1 MKPKQALVLLS
12 VPFACYLVFSLSL
25 VSAYQIGELQ
35 NTKVKFII
43 EPVLKIVDDL
53 KPINCGSSG
62 YITFHAY
69 VENVLE
75 FDIEGIEAFVE
86 DTSSDETHNV
96 TSALS
101 CFPKTKLISN
111 QEITCNLHVRELL
124 SELPSCPLE
133 KAENRFYLT
142 LEISYGDK
150 KAKIS
155 SEKSFILTE
164 PGIEP
169 NLEINFRISHPPYPV
184 PEINCKTGSEIDVPV
199 VIKHAETLYGD
210 VTWSFS
216 VNETSYGG
224 NLIECEKILSREGEG
239 MENIYLC
246 NLVVSST
253 AFPVCERGE
262 VEIGLRAK
270 TEDYNLF
277 GNFSTTTI
285 SEDLNLGLSISGIE
299 KLECQIIDENGTC
312 VPKEPQQNVTAR
324 ITGNVPAGLRVFE
337 TRYKLGDSNIT
348 ITHCKKIRY
357 DKYECLTFI
366 TIDQLPVPQSKDQ
379 RTTKSRTLTLFFD
392 VKYLN
397 YYTNISDSTNVTL
410 EGVILDELLNT
421 MNVLEED
428 IKYLKWIKDN
438 IYWIE
443 EAYGWINLIRTCCGF
458 ELVKKELEKGYEYA
472 YNGLLK
478 KFSEMYLWGPAS
490 EWWGKIIG
498 VIAQHGPG
506 IVRCIAEKG
515 IEGIN
520 KEMKNLEDFEE
531 GEITSEMEIPTIGEL
546 IKEYIAICAIENFWD
561 RIKSTWKLLLCLA
574 IRWLLASILKY
585 DACTILQNPV
595 IEALLNLIDVL
606 VVIISALLLYS
617 TINHGMKSLAL
628 ARERINLQIAATNI
642 MTDYLEKLKN
652 TMETLAT
659 NMALNTAFLN
669 LTYPIYDTVKLI
681 FISDRTGVLDNQDEI
696 CVGDSITIEYDFEKL
711 NQTEGFVSQLSIT
724 PSKRGPLIFDSLK
737 GTYGPYL
744 TDTLL
749 GTNPNIDPSEMYT
762 FTLSYEDKKL
772 DYELYY
778 MNHTCI

>member
-1 MKPKQALVLLS
+1 M
-12 VPFACYLVFSLSL
+12 
-25 VSAYQIGELQ
+25 
-35 NTKVKFII
+35 
-43 EPVLKIVDDL
+43 
-53 KPINCGSSG
+53 
-62 YITFHAY
+62 
-69 VENVLE
+69 
-75 FDIEGIEAFVE
+75 
-86 DTSSDETHNV
+86 
-96 TSALS
+96 
-101 CFPKTKLISN
+101 
-111 QEITCNLHVRELL
+111 
-124 SELPSCPLE
+124 
-133 KAENRFYLT
+133 
-142 LEISYGDK
+142 
-150 KAKIS
+150 
-155 SEKSFILTE
+155 
-164 PGIEP
+164 
-169 NLEINFRISHPPYPV
+169 
-184 PEINCKTGSEIDVPV
+184 
-199 VIKHAETLYGD
+199 
-210 VTWSFS
+210 
-216 VNETSYGG
+216 
-224 NLIECEKILSREGEG
+224 
-239 MENIYLC
+239 
-246 NLVVSST
+246 
-253 AFPVCERGE
+253 
-262 VEIGLRAK
+262 
-270 TEDYNLF
+270 
-277 GNFSTTTI
+277 
-285 SEDLNLGLSISGIE
+285 
-299 KLECQIIDENGTC
+299 
-312 VPKEPQQNVTAR
+312 
-324 ITGNVPAGLRVFE
+324 
-337 TRYKLGDSNIT
+337 
-348 ITHCKKIRY
+348 
-357 DKYECLTFI
+357 
-366 TIDQLPVPQSKDQ
+366 
-379 RTTKSRTLTLFFD
+379 
-392 VKYLN
+392 KYLN